1 MHTINDLRTILGLRT
16 INQARNRM
24 EAVKDL
30 LAGLI
35 RRGSNNQILIVDEG
49 VEILR
54 RLQDL
59 YDSGLTIT
67 EASEALRASLELDVC
82 KANSNIDSLISN
94 RNKQG
99 DIERHSRDAQLVERL
114 VSEIEF
120 LRERIRYLEHAQTL
134 DNQQCTEDRPKW
146 WEPLRGDSSG
156 I

>member
-1 MHTINDLRTILGLRT
+1 MHTINDLRAILGLKT
-16 INQARNRM
+16 INQVRNRM
-24 EAVKDL
+24 DAVKDL

-35 RRGSNNQILIVDEG
+35 RRGSNNQILIIDEG

-67 EASEALRASLELDVC
+67 EASEALRASFELNAY
-82 KANSNIDSLISN
+82 KANSNINGLISS
-94 RNKQG
+94 RSKQG
-99 DIERHSRDAQLVERL
+99 DIAYHSRDAQLIERL
-114 VSEIEF
+114 ISEIEF

-134 DNQQCTEDRPKW
+134 DNQQRTEDRPKW
-146 WEPLRGDSSG
+146 WESLRGDSNG